1 MSVGSTSSYSLTISI
16 PFDGTLSRDKVYVSL
31 VLTASHAA
39 SEIQVIFQA
48 SVIQTGKDFL

>member
-1 MSVGSTSSYSLTISI
+1 VSVGSTSSYSLTISI